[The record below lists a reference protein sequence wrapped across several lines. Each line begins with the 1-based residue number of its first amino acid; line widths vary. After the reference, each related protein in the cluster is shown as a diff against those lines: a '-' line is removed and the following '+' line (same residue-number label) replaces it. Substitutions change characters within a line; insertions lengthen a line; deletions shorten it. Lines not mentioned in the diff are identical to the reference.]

1 MMNKYRL
8 TIIVDVESEES
19 DATAVHLDAMA
30 DITTCGLAEGSQYGV
45 AHIKHYSSQ
54 IEKEL

>member
-1 MMNKYRL
+1 MNKYRL
-8 TIIVDVESEES
+8 TIVVDVESKES

-30 DITTCGLAEGSQYGV
+30 DITTCGLAKGSQYGV